1 MKEGAREL
9 ALPVTIVLALLA
21 NAVMYGT
28 DRGRSAQR
36 LDGIEASNT
45 EIKSGVNAVRADVAA
60 VARQQLEAQV
70 DQRDIRRQVD
80 GLNRDLL
87 LLKDYTE
94 GRISHLPYRKGR

>member
-1 MKEGAREL
+1 MKEL

-36 LDGIEASNT
+36 LDGIEASNA

-70 DQRDIRRQVD
+70 DQRDIRRQLD

-94 GRISHLPYRKGR
+94 GRIAHLPYRKGR

>member
-1 MKEGAREL
+1 MKEL

>member
-1 MKEGAREL
+1 VKEL

-36 LDGIEASNT
+36 LDGIEASNA

-70 DQRDIRRQVD
+70 DQRDIRRQLD

-94 GRISHLPYRKGR
+94 GRIAHLPYRKGR